1 MKPITGY
8 IYIRSD
14 KSTILQSYCSQNCVL
29 THSRWIDLA
38 CARRLNLSNPS
49 IVHWRNLLCRHLESL
64 ALLTLRTKT
73 VEGRNTHA
81 KPNYDAVYA
90 ALSLVNRI
98 GTNSVSLFLAFWWAY
113 VRTCLLCFGIRLPT
127 ETHRKIGIESNRAAD
142 NTDIVRTTWSMTT
155 VTGSRSY
162 GDISLT
168 IMYSASMSDSSAS

>member
-1 MKPITGY
+1 MKPITRY

-14 KSTILQSYCSQNCVL
+14 KSTILQPYCSQNCVL

-38 CARRLNLSNPS
+38 CARLNLSNPS

-64 ALLTLRTKT
+64 ALLNLRTKT

-113 VRTCLLCFGIRLPT
+113 VRTSLLCFGILLPT

-142 NTDIVRTTWSMTT
+142 NNTNIVRYNLEYDYC
-155 VTGSRSY
+155 Y
-162 GDISLT
+162 GIPLLR
-168 IMYSASMSDSSAS
+168 